1 MYLLFYM
8 DFYPRSTDFIQL
20 LTKRKYDTTQFYL
33 RGRPMVNPTMQT
45 VSAKEG
51 DALEVAVEFCAEP
64 SYTKLLWLSSESVY
78 VPGGNARDDVRVL
91 EVEVNYPPMSL
102 HSLRFIACSH
112 AFQHYKPLRSPLNFI
127 LTFVNLFNSPFKS

>member
-1 MYLLFYM
+1 
-8 DFYPRSTDFIQL
+8 
-20 LTKRKYDTTQFYL
+20 
-33 RGRPMVNPTMQT
+33 MVNPTMQS

-102 HSLRFIACSH
+102 HSLRFIACRPRFSTLQT
-112 AFQHYKPLRSPLNFI
+112 FKISFKLYSNFR
-127 LTFVNLFNSPFKS
+127 